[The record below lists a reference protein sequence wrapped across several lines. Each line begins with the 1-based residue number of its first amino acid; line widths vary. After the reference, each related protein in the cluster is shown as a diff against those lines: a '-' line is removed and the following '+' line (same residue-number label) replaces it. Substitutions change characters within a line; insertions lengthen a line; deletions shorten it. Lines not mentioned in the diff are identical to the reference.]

1 MGVII
6 PPLVSQRGD
15 TKVSEL
21 IASLCFLVGGIM
33 CFLESQK
40 IRVLRFGSVAGDFFP
55 KILSFLMIIISAAW
69 LLLTIAKLALGKK
82 LFRLEFAPGGLL
94 RTLIYLIGFAVYI
107 VMVDLFGFVV
117 PSVAISMLTYLLLKE
132 EIKWL
137 DVLKSVLYSVIMVWV
152 VWLLFT
158 KALGMLLPTG
168 RLI

>member
-1 MGVII
+1 M
-6 PPLVSQRGD
+6 PPLVSQRGGD

-55 KILSFLMIIISAAW
+55 KILSFLMVVISAVW
-69 LLLTIAKLALGKK
+69 LLVTIVKLVLGKK

-132 EIKWL
+132 KIKWL
-137 DVLKSVLYSVIMVWV
+137 DVLKSGLYSVIMVWI

-158 KALGMLLPTG
+158 KVLGMLLPTG

>member
-1 MGVII
+1 M
-6 PPLVSQRGD
+6 PPLISQRGD

-33 CFLESQK
+33 CLLESQK

-55 KILSFLMIIISAAW
+55 KILSFLMVVISIAW
-69 LLLTIAKLALGKK
+69 LIVTLVKLVSGKK
-82 LFRLEFAPGGLL
+82 FRLEFAPGGLF
-94 RTLIYLIGFAVYI
+94 RTLIYLVGFAVYV

-132 EIKWL
+132 KIKWL
-137 DVLKSVLYSVIMVWV
+137 DVLKSGLYSVIMVWI

-158 KALGMLLPTG
+158 KVLGMLLPTG

>member
-1 MGVII
+1 M

-21 IASLCFLVGGIM
+21 IASLCFLIGGVM
-33 CFLESQK
+33 CLLESQK

-55 KILSFLMIIISAAW
+55 KILSFLMVVISAAW
-69 LLLTIAKLALGKK
+69 LLVTIVKLVLGRK

-94 RTLIYLIGFAVYI
+94 RMLIYLIGFAVYI

-132 EIKWL
+132 KIKWL
-137 DVLKSVLYSVIMVWV
+137 DVLKSGLYSVIMVWII
-152 VWLLFT
+152 WLLFT
-158 KALGMLLPTG
+158 KVLGMLLPTG

>member
-1 MGVII
+1 M
-6 PPLVSQRGD
+6 
-15 TKVSEL
+15 
-21 IASLCFLVGGIM
+21 
-33 CFLESQK
+33 
-40 IRVLRFGSVAGDFFP
+40 
-55 KILSFLMIIISAAW
+55 
-69 LLLTIAKLALGKK
+69 
-82 LFRLEFAPGGLL
+82 FRLEFAPGGLL

-107 VMVDLFGFVV
+107 VMVDLFGFVA

-137 DVLKSVLYSVIMVWV
+137 DVLKSVLYSVITVWV